1 MGYLGTDRSLGRSNG
16 QVGMTSWVVNRC
28 WQMETMLA
36 ENSADSLDIYPFLWV
51 CNAEISRGIHRL
63 QSIRS
68 LDNGQVGIDYKCH
81 WVTN

>member
-1 MGYLGTDRSLGRSNG
+1 MGYLGTDGSQGRSNG

-28 WQMETMLA
+28 WQMDTMLA
-36 ENSADSLDIYPFLWV
+36 KDSGRFVGYLWV
-51 CNAEISRGIHRL
+51 GNVEISRGIHRL